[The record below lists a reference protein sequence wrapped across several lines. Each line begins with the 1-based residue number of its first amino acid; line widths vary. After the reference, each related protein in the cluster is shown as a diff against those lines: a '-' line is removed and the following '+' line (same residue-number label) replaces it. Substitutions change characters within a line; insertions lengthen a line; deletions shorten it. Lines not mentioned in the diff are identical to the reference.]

1 MNRTQWIFPRS
12 GPLRNSVACIAV
24 LFCATTVV
32 ADDTGLRVANGFQV
46 SRFAA
51 DELAHDIFSMTVDA
65 QGRLVVSGPGYVRTL
80 IDDDRDGQAD
90 RAVQFSD
97 RPSTGAQG
105 LLFLGNDLLFT
116 GDGGLWL
123 LRDKDADGVADSA
136 PERWLKLNNGEHG
149 AHGLTVGP
157 DGWIYVM
164 CGNDAGMSSE
174 QVTDPNSPITNPVAG
189 CVVRIRPDGQQVSI
203 VAHGFRNAY
212 DLGFNAAGCLFTVDS
227 DGERSHHLPWYTPT
241 RLFDISLG
249 EQHGWVLSGW
259 QRSWSRPEYFF
270 DNVPRVCELGRGS
283 PSGLVVYR
291 HQAFPAKYRDGVF
304 TACWTLGRVYFV
316 GLHSDGVS
324 YKGQPEVFLETEG
337 DLGFAPVD
345 LAVGPEGELYVA
357 VGGRGTEGGIFCVKQ
372 VEDAGRTT
380 DGNSF
385 AQSDVID
392 KVLNA
397 NQPLSSWSR
406 ANWLPLA
413 SELPWQQLAAVA
425 MAADDL
431 ENTPSNSQRVR
442 AIEVLVELHPNR
454 IAEVIDG
461 ISVNDAPQVVARLAW
476 AIAETMTEMHADE
489 AGRARA
495 KLAEMTHLDDLFI
508 QRAAWEAL
516 GQFEDLSDETFHE
529 MDWVS
534 AYGSPSRRVRHA
546 ALQIAAGSAQAAEIA
561 SEQISKLPPADITGR
576 IQASLLWARSAI
588 NSESSN
594 DEVTARFQN
603 CLELMQSQT
612 DPEVRLE
619 VVRLIEI
626 LLGDIQA
633 FVEDDL
639 LASGYSLARSE
650 NLHPVVLQ
658 ELRDSLA
665 SLFPSGNENLDREAS
680 RLLAMIGS
688 DNPHVPENLSKK
700 WTTESSPVDDVHYF
714 TVMAKLDG
722 PRSPEVTARTA
733 AALVRLHKKLA
744 VREWYPSREWPI
756 WLTAVFDELIA
767 RDEALPAAM
776 LSDVAFGEPD
786 HAMYVLHFPAVQR
799 ALAARRLFD
808 QLDDESYEEAASVW
822 TDTLIEAIEELPD
835 DVLFPKLRDIWDEAL
850 LRGSIVSVLS
860 RSPDIKDRARYI
872 ETLKSGQPPAV
883 EVAVAALVQ
892 LSQSA
897 EPNEV
902 AAAIRRLQRSCQE
915 VGSPPE
921 EDSQKERVA
930 YERMQ
935 KVEQP
940 MREQL
945 DRLLTHWSQASI
957 EVTEDDRLSL
967 IAQYEPWFQWFRAT
981 YPESNGIESE
991 AVASQAW
998 AFRLTQLDWEAGNV
1012 NQGESVYRRK
1022 LCSQCHDGNA
1032 RLGPKLAPAVKRLTR
1047 EDLFRSVIYPSEN
1060 ISPQYRGTQV
1070 VTRDG
1075 RVYQGLP
1082 VYDSPEGLLLRTG
1095 AATTVRLTGEQIE
1108 LRNPST
1114 RSFMPQGLLDDLS
1127 DSELAHLYAYLR
1139 TLD

>member
-1 MNRTQWIFPRS
+1 MNRTQWIFSRSRPPRY
-12 GPLRNSVACIAV
+12 SVACIAV
-24 LFCATTVV
+24 LFCATNVV

-46 SRFAA
+46 SRFSA

-65 QGRLVVSGPGYVRTL
+65 QGRVVVSGPGYVRTL

-90 RAVQFSD
+90 RAVQFSH
-97 RPSTGAQG
+97 RPGTGAQG

-123 LRDKDADGVADSA
+123 VRDGDADGVADGA

-149 AHGLTVGP
+149 AHGITVGP
-157 DGWIYVM
+157 EGWIYVM

-189 CVVRIRPDGQQVSI
+189 CVVRIRPDGQQASI

-212 DLGFNAAGCLFTVDS
+212 DLGFNAAGSLFTVDS

-259 QRSWSRPEYFF
+259 QRSWSRPEFFF

-291 HQAFPAKYRDGVF
+291 HQAFPARYQDGVF

-316 GLHSDGVS
+316 GLQAEGAS
-324 YKGQPEVFLETEG
+324 YEGQPEVFLETEG

-357 VGGRGTEGGIFCVKQ
+357 VGGRGTEGGIFCVKPLKN
-372 VEDAGRTT
+372 AGQTT
-380 DGNSF
+380 DDHSYER
-385 AQSDVID
+385 SETID

-397 NQPLSSWSR
+397 DQPLSSWSR
-406 ANWLPLA
+406 ANWLPMA

-425 MAADDL
+425 LAAEDL
-431 ENTPSNSQRVR
+431 EKTPSNSQRVR
-442 AIEVLVELHPNR
+442 AIEVLVELHPGR
-454 IAEVIDG
+454 IAEVVDG
-461 ISVNDAPQVVARLAW
+461 VSVNDVPQVVARLAW
-476 AIAETMTEMHADE
+476 AIAETMTEMNTGE
-489 AGRARA
+489 TGRARA
-495 KLAEMTHLDDLFI
+495 KLANMTHLDDLFI
-508 QRAAWEAL
+508 QRASWEAL
-516 GQFEDLSDETFHE
+516 GQFEELSDETLRE
-529 MDWVS
+529 LDWVS

-546 ALQIAAGSAQAAEIA
+546 ALRVATASAQAMDMAGEP
-561 SEQISKLPPADITGR
+561 ISNLPTVDKTGR
-576 IQASLLWARSAI
+576 MQASLLWARSDHDSKAG
-588 NSESSN
+588 N
-594 DEVTARFQN
+594 DALAEALQN
-603 CLELMQSQT
+603 CLALLKSQT
-612 DPEVRLE
+612 DPEVQLE
-619 VVRLIEI
+619 IVRLVEI

-633 FVEDDL
+633 FVENDL

-650 NLHPVVLQ
+650 NPDPVVLQ
-658 ELRDSLA
+658 ALRDSLA
-665 SLFPSGNENLDREAS
+665 SLFPSGNENLDRESS
-680 RLLAMIGS
+680 RLLSMLGS
-688 DNPHVPENLSKK
+688 DNPHVLDNLSEK
-700 WTTESSPVDDVHYF
+700 WTAESSPVDDVHYF
-714 TVMAKLDG
+714 TVMAKLEG

-733 AALVRLHKKLA
+733 AALARLHEKLA
-744 VREWYPSREWPI
+744 FRKWYPSREWPI
-756 WLTAVFDELIA
+756 WLSSVFDELIA
-767 RDEALPAAM
+767 KDEALPKAM
-776 LSDVAFGEPD
+776 LSDVAFGEPN
-786 HAMYVLHFPAVQR
+786 HAMYVLHFPAAHR

-822 TDTLIEAIEELPD
+822 TDTLIEALEELPD
-835 DVLFPKLRDIWDEAL
+835 DDLFPKLRDIWDEAL
-850 LRGSIVSVLS
+850 LRDSIVSVLS
-860 RSPDIKDRARYI
+860 RSPEIQDRARYI

-915 VGSPPE
+915 VGYPPTIN
-921 EDSQKERVA
+921 SQKERVA
-930 YERMQ
+930 YERML

-945 DRLLTHWSQASI
+945 DRLLTYWSRASI
-957 EVTEDDRLSL
+957 EVAEDDRHSL
-967 IAQYEPWFQWFRAT
+967 LAQFEPWFQWFRAT
-981 YPESNGIESE
+981 YPGSNGIESE

-998 AFRLTQLDWEAGNV
+998 AFRLTQLDWEAGNAT
-1012 NQGESVYRRK
+1012 QGETVYRRK

-1047 EDLFRSVIYPSEN
+1047 EDLFRSVIYPSES

-1082 VYDSPEGLLLRTG
+1082 VYDSPEGLLLTTG

-1108 LRNPST
+1108 LRNPSA
-1114 RSFMPQGLLDDLS
+1114 RSFMPQGLLDDLT